1 MQGAVI
7 GFDCKVGVMQSLIVG
22 SFYKS
27 TNGNK
32 STPRKFKL
40 LAQNA
45 GIVFIP
51 DGK

>member
-1 MQGAVI
+1 M

-27 TNGNK
+27 TSGNK
-32 STPRKFKL
+32 STPRKCKL
-40 LAQNA
+40 LVQNA
-45 GIVFIP
+45 GIVFIQ

>member
-1 MQGAVI
+1 MN
-7 GFDCKVGVMQSLIVG
+7 FDGKVGVMQSSIVG

-27 TNGNK
+27 TSGNK
-32 STPRKFKL
+32 STTRKCKL

>member
-1 MQGAVI
+1 MR
-7 GFDCKVGVMQSLIVG
+7 FDCKVGVMQSSIVS

-27 TNGNK
+27 TNRNK
-32 STPRKFKL
+32 STPRKHKL
-40 LAQNA
+40 LARNT

>member
-1 MQGAVI
+1 M

-27 TNGNK
+27 TSGNK
-32 STPRKFKL
+32 STPIKYKTI
-40 LAQNA
+40 AQNA
-45 GIVFIP
+45 SIVFIP

>member
-1 MQGAVI
+1 MN
-7 GFDCKVGVMQSLIVG
+7 FDGKVGVMQSLIVG

-32 STPRKFKL
+32 STPRKYKL
-40 LAQNA
+40 LARNA
-45 GIVFIP
+45 SIVFIQ

>member
-1 MQGAVI
+1 M

-32 STPRKFKL
+32 STPRKYKL
-40 LAQNA
+40 LARNT